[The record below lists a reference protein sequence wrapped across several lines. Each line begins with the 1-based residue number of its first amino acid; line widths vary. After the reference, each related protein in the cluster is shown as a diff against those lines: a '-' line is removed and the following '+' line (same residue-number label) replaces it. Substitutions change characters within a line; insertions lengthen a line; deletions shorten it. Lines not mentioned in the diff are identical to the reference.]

1 MSGKNEKNSSQGK
14 EKEQFVRGQIN
25 QAFKAGVGRDYAS
38 ATKVLETLLITESE
52 FLKAN
57 EDYFLEI
64 CLLLCRAFSACRK
77 PVRAIFYGRLC
88 IKSPKADSASF
99 LFLGRAYLLTNDYR
113 RAIICFEEALKIKPK
128 NADALAMLA
137 YTYLKARRTEL
148 AVSTFEKALELHPQ
162 DPKLNAAYL
171 NALFVSAVKNFKN
184 GSYELA
190 RQMFTFVINNGHDG
204 VAPRLYLAHCLKG
217 LKAYPE
223 ALTQYEAAIQ
233 FAPDDSSLQWY
244 KALTLLQMQEFQAA
258 SEVLASVGLNIE
270 SDSVTEQ
277 FLALGVVR
285 QHIQK
290 GEWARAVVAG
300 RLYTKVF
307 GASAEMHM
315 LIGEAQKKLGHIEN
329 ALNHFSR
336 ALELEGENPI
346 IYYAI
351 FELLSDNY
359 RWDTMQKA
367 IVNTEKN
374 VDFDKDDLY
383 FYKVITASHID
394 NPPEEVLPHLQALVQ
409 TENYATNH
417 KVYNALGNC
426 YVKLG
431 LAEIAESWYK
441 KSLDQNPKDE
451 EARIGLI
458 ACYEQLENEALL
470 QKAYAE
476 YFPDFTSNTPL
487 RLEYIDFLK
496 MNQKWEE
503 LVSQL
508 EILARLTKE
517 NKNAELAY
525 ALRKNG
531 DYRRAA
537 LIYRDMLKS
546 RPKDS
551 IILHNLVYCLDKLG
565 QTKIALNLLRLARQ
579 TFGENHDTMIIE
591 GILSLRCKQKIEA
604 IRLFQYVIEKDPK
617 NEVAKQYLLE
627 AKKTIN

>member
-1 MSGKNEKNSSQGK
+1 MSSKNEKNASQK
-14 EKEQFVRGQIN
+14 KVREQIDL
-25 QAFKAGVGRDYAS
+25 AFKAGVKRDYAS
-38 ATKVLETLLITESE
+38 ATKILETLLITEGE
-52 FLKAN
+52 FLKSN
-57 EDYFLEI
+57 EDCFLEI
-64 CLLLCRAFSACRK
+64 CLLLCRAFSACGK

-99 LFLGRAYLLTNDYR
+99 FFLGRAYLLTNDYR
-113 RAIICFEEALKIKPK
+113 RAVICFEEALKIKPK
-128 NADALAMLA
+128 NAEALAMLA
-137 YTYLKARRTEL
+137 YTYLKAKRTEL
-148 AVSTFEKALELHPQ
+148 AVSTFEKALELQPKN
-162 DPKLNAAYL
+162 PKLNAGYL

-217 LKAYPE
+217 IKAYPE

-244 KALTLLQMQEFQAA
+244 KALTLLQMQEFHAA

-270 SDSVTEQ
+270 GDSVTEQ

-290 GEWARAVVAG
+290 AEWSRAVVAG

-307 GASAEMHM
+307 GASTEMHM
-315 LIGEAQKKLGHIEN
+315 LIAEAQKNLGHIEN
-329 ALNHFSR
+329 ALNHYSR
-336 ALELEGENPI
+336 ALEIEGENPI

-359 RWDTMQKA
+359 RWDSMQKA
-367 IVNTEKN
+367 IVNVEKN
-374 VDFDKDDLY
+374 IDFDKDDLY

-394 NPPEEVLPHLQALVQ
+394 NPPEEVLPHLQALVRA
-409 TENYATNH
+409 ENYATNY

-441 KSLDQNPKDE
+441 KTLNQNPKNE
-451 EARIGLI
+451 EAKIGLI
-458 ACYEQLENEALL
+458 ACYEQLENNVLL
-470 QKAYAE
+470 QKSYAE
-476 YFPDFTSNTPL
+476 YFPDFPSNTPL

-496 MNQKWEE
+496 ASQNWSE

-508 EILARLTKE
+508 EILAKLTKE

-546 RPKDS
+546 HPKDS
-551 IILHNLVYCLDKLG
+551 ILLHNLVYCLDKLG
-565 QTKIALNLLRLARQ
+565 QTKIALNLLQLARQ
-579 TFGENHDTMIIE
+579 TFGENHDSMIIE
-591 GILSLRCKQKIEA
+591 GILSLCCNKKIEA
-604 IRLFQYVIEKDPK
+604 IRLFQYVVEKEPK
-617 NEVAKQYLLE
+617 NEVAKKYLME
-627 AKKTIN
+627 AKKY